1 MARGLASAGMGFFM
15 RLLLFAL
22 LLAAGSGA
30 AAAVP
35 PPVAEDEPAWAAPM
49 RERLAA
55 AERRLGGEIGVFVHH
70 LGRDEAL
77 SWRGDE
83 PWYLA
88 SGIKVPVAIAVL
100 QRIEDGQ
107 LALDAHVK
115 LLESDYVDG
124 AGPTN
129 HQPPGAILSIEW
141 LMEQMLIRS
150 DNTATDVLIRTV
162 GLEEVNAVAHA
173 LVEDHGLVITSLA
186 DVRRLLYAGL
196 HVRAADLGSQELLAL
211 RRAPSGM
218 PRVQRLAQILQ
229 LSPEEFLLP
238 DLDAAYQAYYA
249 SKVNAA
255 SLRDFGRM
263 LAALANGLA
272 LGPKGTDWLLDVMTR
287 VRTGDRRI
295 KARLP
300 AGAEF
305 AHKTGTQHRRFCDL
319 GIARV
324 EVDGNP
330 EHVVIAACVRGTAS
344 LAAGERALRDV
355 GAAVTA
361 SGVLNLSSP

>member
-1 MARGLASAGMGFFM
+1 MKVLLRP
-15 RLLLFAL
+15 LLLAL
-22 LLAAGSGA
+22 LLAAGPAVAAPDAVSGA
-30 AAAVP
+30 V
-35 PPVAEDEPAWAAPM
+35 PVAEDEPSWAAPM

-70 LGRDEAL
+70 LGRDEAF

-83 PWYLA
+83 SWYLA

-100 QRIEDGQ
+100 QRVEDGT

-115 LLESDYVDG
+115 LLEDDYVDG

-129 HQPPGAILSIEW
+129 HQPPGAMLAVGW
-141 LMEQMLIRS
+141 LLEQMIIHS
-150 DNTATDVLIRTV
+150 DNTATDVLIRTI
-162 GLEEVNAVAHA
+162 GLEEVNAVARA
-173 LVEDHGLVITSLA
+173 LVQDRGLVITSLA
-186 DVRRLLYAGL
+186 DVRRLLYAGFHL
-196 HVRAADLGSQELLAL
+196 RAANLGSQDLLAL
-211 RRAPSGM
+211 RRAPSGA
-218 PRVQRLAQILQ
+218 PRVRRLAGILQ
-229 LSPEEFLLP
+229 LNPEEFLLP
-238 DLDAAYQAYYA
+238 DLDAAYEAYYA
-249 SKVNAA
+249 SRVNAA
-255 SLRDFGRM
+255 SLRDYGRM
-263 LAALANGLA
+263 LAALADGLA
-272 LGPKGTDWLLDVMTR
+272 LGPEGTGWLLGVMER

-300 AGAEF
+300 AGVRF

-324 EVDGNP
+324 GERGNG
-330 EHVVIAACVRGTAS
+330 ERVVIAACARGSAS

-361 SGVLNLSSP
+361 SGVLELSSP

>member
-1 MARGLASAGMGFFM
+1 M
-15 RLLLFAL
+15 RLLLIAL
-22 LLAAGSGA
+22 LLAVGQAGA
-30 AAAVP
+30 AP
-35 PPVAEDEPAWAAPM
+35 PPVAEDEPAWAVLM
-49 RERLAA
+49 RERLDA

-70 LGRDEAL
+70 LGRDERF

-83 PWYLA
+83 AWYLA

-100 QRIEDGQ
+100 QRVEDGT
-107 LALDAHVK
+107 LSLDAHVK

-129 HQPPGAILSIEW
+129 HQPPGAMLSIGW
-141 LMEQMLIRS
+141 LIEQMIIHS

-162 GLEEVNAVAHA
+162 GLDEVNAVAHA
-173 LVEDHGLVITSLA
+173 LVADRGLVITSLA
-186 DVRRLLYAGL
+186 DVRRLMYAGF
-196 HVRAADLGSQELLAL
+196 HVRAANLGSQELLAL

-218 PRVQRLAQILQ
+218 PRVRRLAEILQ

-238 DLDAAYQAYYA
+238 DLDAAYEAYYA
-249 SKVNAA
+249 SKVNAG

-263 LAALANGLA
+263 LAALSDGLA
-272 LGPKGTDWLLDVMTR
+272 LGPEGTGWLLDVMTR

-300 AGAEF
+300 AGVEF

-324 EVDGNP
+324 TVDGRQ
-330 EHVVIAACVRGTAS
+330 EQVVIAACARGSAA

>member
-1 MARGLASAGMGFFM
+1 MPESM
-15 RLLLFAL
+15 RTLLFL
-22 LLAAGSGA
+22 VLLAVGHGA
-30 AAAVP
+30 AAALP

-49 RERLAA
+49 REHLAA
-55 AERRLGGEIGVFVHH
+55 AEQRLGGEIGVFVHH
-70 LGRDEAL
+70 LGRDERF

-115 LLESDYVDG
+115 LLASDYVDG
-124 AGPTN
+124 AGQTN
-129 HQPPGAILSIEW
+129 HQPVGAMLSIEW
-141 LMEQMLIRS
+141 LIEQMIIHS

-162 GLEEVNAVAHA
+162 GLDEVNAVAHA
-173 LVEDHGLVITSLA
+173 LVADRGLVITSLA

-196 HVRAADLGSQELLAL
+196 HVRAANLGSQELLAL
-211 RRAPSGM
+211 RRAQSGM
-218 PRVQRLAQILQ
+218 PRVQRLAEILQ

-238 DLDAAYQAYYA
+238 DLDAAYEAYYA
-249 SKVNAA
+249 SRVNAA

-263 LAALANGLA
+263 LAALSEGLA

-300 AGAEF
+300 DGVEF

-319 GIARV
+319 GIASV
-324 EVDGNP
+324 TTDGKQ
-330 EHVVIAACVRGTAS
+330 EQVVIAACARGSAS

-361 SGVLNLSSP
+361 SEVLNLSSP

>member
-1 MARGLASAGMGFFM
+1 MPESM
-15 RLLLFAL
+15 RTLLFL
-22 LLAAGSGA
+22 VLLAVGHGA
-30 AAAVP
+30 AAALP

-49 RERLAA
+49 RERLAT
-55 AERRLGGEIGVFVHH
+55 AEQRLGGEIGVFVHH
-70 LGRDEAL
+70 LGRDEHF

-115 LLESDYVDG
+115 LLASDYVDG
-124 AGPTN
+124 AGQTN
-129 HQPPGAILSIEW
+129 HQPVGAMLSIEW
-141 LMEQMLIRS
+141 LMEQMLIHS

-162 GLEEVNAVAHA
+162 GLDEVNAVAHA
-173 LVEDHGLVITSLA
+173 LLADRGLVITSLA
-186 DVRRLLYAGL
+186 DVRRLVYAGF
-196 HVRAADLGSQELLAL
+196 HVRAANLDSQELLAL
-211 RRAPSGM
+211 RRAPTGM
-218 PRVQRLAQILQ
+218 PRVRRLAGILQ
-229 LSPEEFLLP
+229 ISPEEFLLP
-238 DLDAAYQAYYA
+238 DLDSAFDAYYA
-249 SKVNAA
+249 RHINVST
-255 SLRDFGRM
+255 LRNYGRM
-263 LAALANGLA
+263 LAALADGLA
-272 LGPKGTDWLLDVMTR
+272 LGPKGTGWLLDVMKR

-300 AGAEF
+300 AGVEF

-319 GIARV
+319 GIAEV
-324 EVDGNP
+324 TVDGSP
-330 EHVVIAACVRGTAS
+330 EQVVIAACARGTAS

-361 SGVLNLSSP
+361 SGVLNMASP